1 MECLR
6 QPGLVSSAAALRESR
21 EPDHQESKG
30 KVLNYLDLRLL
41 QDAFTQR
48 LFGLEASQW
57 LRSYETAR
65 QPATPIVVFDEFLVS
80 EELTG
85 LLDYTLTHS
94 NYFTG
99 TRVISR
105 EGEGVIDRANRRSRV
120 LMAWSPFHELLAN
133 RIGTFFPV
141 VLEKLG
147 WPSFQVGHIETQL
160 TASNHEEFFKTHSD
174 NANVAVR
181 TRELTFVY
189 FFYREPKAF
198 SGGELIVYDT
208 VVKDGYHTPVG
219 PFQVIHPRQNQ
230 IVFFPSYC
238 LHEVTTIGCPSR
250 AFADSRFT
258 LNGWLHQ

>member
-1 MECLR
+1 LR
-6 QPGLVSSAAALRESR
+6 KSRESYHEER
-21 EPDHQESKG
+21 EGTGVNNPDLH
-30 KVLNYLDLRLL
+30 LL
-41 QDAFTQR
+41 QNVFTQR
-48 LFGLEASQW
+48 LFGLEASEW
-57 LRSYETAR
+57 LRSCQIAR
-65 QPATPIVVFDEFLVS
+65 QPATPIVTFDEFLVR

-94 NYFTG
+94 NYFAN

-105 EGEGVIDRANRRSRV
+105 EGEGVIDRVNRRSRV

-133 RIGTFFPV
+133 RIGAFFPV

-147 WPSFQVGHIETQL
+147 WPPFQVGHIETQL

-174 NANVAVR
+174 NGNVAVQ
-181 TRELTFVY
+181 TRKLTFVY
-189 FFYREPKAF
+189 FFHSEPKAF
-198 SGGELIVYDT
+198 SGGDLIVYDT
-208 VVKDGYHTPVG
+208 VVKDGCHAAVG

-238 LHEVTTIGCPSR
+238 LHEVKTIGCPSR
-250 AFADSRFT
+250 DFADSRFT

>member
-1 MECLR
+1 
-6 QPGLVSSAAALRESR
+6 V
-21 EPDHQESKG
+21 
-30 KVLNYLDLRLL
+30 NNLDLRLL
-41 QDAFTQR
+41 HNVFTQR
-48 LFGLEASQW
+48 LFGIEASEW
-57 LRSYETAR
+57 LRSCQTAR

-94 NYFTG
+94 NYFAS

-120 LMAWSPFHELLAN
+120 LMAWSPYHELLAN
-133 RIGTFFPV
+133 RIGAFFPV
-141 VLEKLG
+141 VLEELG

-174 NANVAVR
+174 NGNVAVR

-208 VVKDGYHTPVG
+208 VVKDGCHTPVG

-238 LHEVTTIGCPSR
+238 LHEVTTIDCPSR

-258 LNGWLHQ
+258 LNGWLHH

>member
-1 MECLR
+1 M
-6 QPGLVSSAAALRESR
+6 
-21 EPDHQESKG
+21 
-30 KVLNYLDLRLL
+30 NNLDLRLL

-48 LFGLEASQW
+48 LFGAEASQW
-57 LRSYETAR
+57 LRFYQTAR
-65 QPATPIVVFDEFLVS
+65 QPATPIVVLDEFLVS
-80 EELTG
+80 EELNG

-94 NYFTG
+94 SYFTS

-105 EGEGVIDRANRRSRV
+105 DGEGIIDRANRRSRV
-120 LMAWSPFHELLAN
+120 LMAWSPFHEVLAN

-141 VLEKLG
+141 VLEKLK

-160 TASNHEEFFKTHSD
+160 TASNHEEFFKAHSD
-174 NANVAVR
+174 NANVAVQ
-181 TRELTFVY
+181 TRQLTFVY

-208 VVKDGYHTPVG
+208 VVRDGRPTPAG

-238 LHEVTTIGCPSR
+238 LHEVTAVSCPSCD
-250 AFADSRFT
+250 FADSRFT

>member
-1 MECLR
+1 M
-6 QPGLVSSAAALRESR
+6 V
-21 EPDHQESKG
+21 
-30 KVLNYLDLRLL
+30 VNNLDLRLL
-41 QDAFTQR
+41 QTVFTQR
-48 LFGLEASQW
+48 LFGVEASEW
-57 LRSYETAR
+57 LRSCQVAR
-65 QPATPIVVFDEFLVS
+65 QPATPIVVLDEFLVS

-94 NYFTG
+94 NYFAS

-105 EGEGVIDRANRRSRV
+105 DGEGVIDRANRRSRV

-133 RIGTFFPV
+133 RIGAFFPV

-174 NANVAVR
+174 NANVAVQ
-181 TRELTFVY
+181 TRQLTFVY

-198 SGGELIVYDT
+198 SGGELRVYDT
-208 VVKDGYHTPVG
+208 VLKDGCHTPVG

-238 LHEVTTIGCPSR
+238 LHEVTPIDCPSR